1 MLCCICHVPTNNKL
15 CVFHAQADDKAIA
28 LQVPSAAATQQE
40 SAAATQVP
48 LISVPILRYLIGVGL
63 QPVG

>member
-1 MLCCICHVPTNNKL
+1 MCPPTTSFL
-15 CVFHAQADDKAIA
+15 CVFHAQADDKPTA
-28 LQVPSAAATQQE
+28 LQVPSATQQE

-48 LISVPILRYLIGVGL
+48 LISVHILRYLIGVSL

>member
-1 MLCCICHVPTNNKL
+1 MCPPTTSFP

-48 LISVPILRYLIGVGL
+48 LIQVHVLRCLIGVGL
-63 QPVG
+63 QPVD